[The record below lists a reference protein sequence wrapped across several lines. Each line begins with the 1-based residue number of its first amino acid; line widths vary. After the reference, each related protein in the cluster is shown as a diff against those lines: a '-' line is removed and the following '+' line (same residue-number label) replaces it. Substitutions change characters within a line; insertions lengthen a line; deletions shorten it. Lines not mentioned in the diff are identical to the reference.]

1 MKWRRWWCRCDDST
15 DDARTS
21 SAAAP
26 TKVKTSHPGMQLLL
40 SQGSLGRMERP
51 QELGIS
57 RGGAPTAA
65 PAAADLT
72 GFPGA
77 VGRGLT
83 LMGDGR
89 RAHLG
94 KQGRVGESIT
104 PGTLKRS
111 QSQPGQKA
119 SRGVTGGLMLL
130 LELLLMLQ
138 LDLLLVAQL
147 SF

>member
-1 MKWRRWWCRCDDST
+1 ME
-15 DDARTS
+15 
-21 SAAAP
+21 
-26 TKVKTSHPGMQLLL
+26 LLL
-40 SQGSLGRMERP
+40 SQGSLGRVEGP

-57 RGGAPTAA
+57 RGGAPAAA

-72 GFPGA
+72 GLPGA
-77 VGRGLT
+77 VGRGGRLT

-89 RAHLG
+89 RAHFG
-94 KQGRVGESIT
+94 KQGGVGESIT
-104 PGTLKRS
+104 ARTLKRA

-119 SRGVTGGLMLL
+119 SRGLSGGLMLL

-147 SF
+147 AL